1 MVVSGSGPEGQNP
14 LEGIPLFGDLA
25 RLFSSQGPVNWDV
38 ARQMASWI
46 ASEGASESN
55 VDPLERMRLEEL
67 ARVADMH
74 VAELTGLPT
83 AGSGGTLRVTA
94 VTASQWASRTLEAY
108 RPLLES
114 LSTALARGRP
124 DEGDEGAEDPA
135 GRLLGDLSQV
145 LGPVL
150 LGVQSGYMVGHLSRR
165 ALGQYDLPLPRVAGD
180 ELLMVPANIDAFGSE
195 WSLPPAD
202 LRMWLCIRDVT
213 LHAVLSRPHVRE
225 TLLSLLG
232 SYVTGFQ
239 VDTDAF
245 ESSLAEVD
253 PTDMEALQALLGNP
267 ETLLG
272 AMQTPAQRE
281 LLVRI
286 QTLLAAVVGYADHVL
301 DELGTRLVGSYGMI
315 SEALRRRR
323 VEAGDADRFVQ
334 RLLGVELGVR
344 QYEQGAAFVR
354 GVVERA
360 GDAGLGRLWKSE
372 RELPTQAEL
381 EAPGLWLAR
390 IDLPDG

>member
-1 MVVSGSGPEGQNP
+1 MSGPGPEGQNP
-14 LEGIPLFGDLA
+14 LEGLPLFGDLA

-38 ARQMASWI
+38 ARQMAGWI
-46 ASEGASESN
+46 ATEGASEAN
-55 VDPLERMRLEEL
+55 VEPLERMRLEEL

-74 VAELTGLPT
+74 VAELTGLAT

-94 VTASQWASRTLEAY
+94 VTRAQWAARTLEAY

-114 LSTALARGRP
+114 LSTALSAGRP
-124 DEGDEGAEDPA
+124 DDDDEPEVEDPA

-165 ALGQYDLPLPRVAGD
+165 ALGQYDLPLPRVPGD

-202 LRMWLCIRDVT
+202 LRMWLCVRDVT

-225 TLLSLLG
+225 KLLSLLG
-232 SYVTGFQ
+232 SYVTGFE

-253 PTDMEALQALLGNP
+253 PTDMGALQALLGNP

-286 QTLLAAVVGYADHVL
+286 ETLLAVIAGYADHVL
-301 DELGTRLVGSYGMI
+301 DQLGTRLVGSYGMI

-334 RLLGVELGVR
+334 RLLGVELGLR
-344 QYEQGAAFVR
+344 QYEAGAAFVQ
-354 GVVERA
+354 GVVARA
-360 GDAGLGRLWKSE
+360 GDGGLRRLWQSE
-372 RELPTQAEL
+372 RELPTPAEL

-390 IDLPDG
+390 IDLPDS

>member
-1 MVVSGSGPEGQNP
+1 MSGTGPEGQNP

-46 ASEGASESN
+46 AGEGASEPN

-83 AGSGGTLRVTA
+83 AGSGGKLRVTA
-94 VTASQWASRTLEAY
+94 VTRSQWALRTLEAY

-114 LSTALARGRP
+114 LSTALASGRP
-124 DEGDEGAEDPA
+124 EPDDEEAGDPA
-135 GRLLGDLSQV
+135 GQLLGDLGQV

-165 ALGQYDLPLPRVAGD
+165 ALGQYDLPLPRLSGD
-180 ELLMVPANIDAFGSE
+180 ELLVVPANVDAFGSE
-195 WSLPPAD
+195 WSLPAAD
-202 LRMWLCIRDVT
+202 LRMWLCLRDVT
-213 LHAVLSRPHVRE
+213 LHAVLSRSHVRE
-225 TLLSLLG
+225 SLLSLLG

-239 VDTDAF
+239 VDSDAF
-245 ESSLAEVD
+245 ESSLAEID
-253 PTDMEALQALLGNP
+253 PTDMGALQALMGNP

-272 AMQTPAQRE
+272 AMQTPAQRD

-286 QTLLAAVVGYADHVL
+286 ETLLAAIAGFTDHVL
-301 DELGTRLVGSYGMI
+301 DQLGTRLVGSYGMI
-315 SEALRRRR
+315 NEALRRRR

-344 QYEQGAAFVR
+344 QYEAGAAFVA
-354 GVVERA
+354 GVIERA
-360 GDAGLGRLWKSE
+360 GPEGLQRLWHSE
-372 RELPTQAEL
+372 RELPTPSEL

-390 IDLPDG
+390 IDLPDS